1 MEKPG
6 VFTQKE
12 GNMDGVKEWFTSDDD
27 RYYVDYEGVE
37 LALRCKVHD
46 FVYTLEKA
54 DTIKAECTAS
64 GLKGTLQIQRPP
76 HIKVN
81 DGESPEAITLAVN
94 ISQGDA
100 KVHYYEAKG
109 EEEAPERGDPLDAA
123 PTGVG
128 RYWVEITLGTGD
140 NSATAHVVYTIVK
153 DDPQVVVPSAQA
165 TYGQKLGEVALENP
179 EGNLEGDWE
188 WVDDSLV
195 VGPVGPNI
203 FKANFMPDDEDSYN
217 PVLNV
222 DVTVTI
228 GQAENPMKYVE
239 EQTVKKGLQPLTPE
253 GNAENGN
260 KCGWTGDLCNQKP
273 EAGIEQPH
281 RGHPQ
286 GRPGRH

>member
-46 FVYTLEKA
+46 FVYTLDKA
-54 DTIKAECTAS
+54 DTIKAECTAC
-64 GLKGTLQIQRPP
+64 GLTGTLQIQRPP

-81 DGESPEAITLAVN
+81 DGESPEAITHAVN
-94 ISQGDA
+94 IPHGDA
-100 KVHYYEAKG
+100 KVQYFKAKG
-109 EEEAPERGDPLDAA
+109 EEKAPERGDPLDAA

-128 RYWVEITLGTGD
+128 RYWAEITLGTGD

-179 EGNLEGDWE
+179 EGNVEG
-188 WVDDSLV
+188 DSLV

-228 GQAENPMKYVE
+228 GQAETPMKYVE
-239 EQTVKKGLQPLTPE
+239 EQTVKRST
-253 GNAENGN
+253 A
-260 KCGWTGDLCNQKP
+260 
-273 EAGIEQPH
+273 PH
-281 RGHPQ
+281 SRGQ
-286 GRPGRH
+286 R